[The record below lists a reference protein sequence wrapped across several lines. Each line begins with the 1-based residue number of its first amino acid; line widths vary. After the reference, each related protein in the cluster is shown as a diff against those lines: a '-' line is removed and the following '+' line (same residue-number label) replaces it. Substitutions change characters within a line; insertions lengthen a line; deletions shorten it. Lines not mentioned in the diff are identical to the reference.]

1 MMNFSCKL
9 CQIIILTQTLQDI
22 VHGSEDE
29 EGLIPDASE
38 KFEQL
43 LARVRAKDHKK
54 RTTGRIPFSL
64 GKGLELGVGV

>member
-1 MMNFSCKL
+1 M
-9 CQIIILTQTLQDI
+9 QDI